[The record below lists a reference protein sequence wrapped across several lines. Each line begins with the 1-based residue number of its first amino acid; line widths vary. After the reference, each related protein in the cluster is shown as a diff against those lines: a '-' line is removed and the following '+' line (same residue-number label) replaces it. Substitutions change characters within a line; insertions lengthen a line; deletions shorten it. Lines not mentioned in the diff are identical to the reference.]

1 MEKDKVYVIYIYIYI
16 FFFSSFFEFLYDH
29 LDPKICFLLCH
40 YLMLAF
46 LNVE

>member
-1 MEKDKVYVIYIYIYI
+1 MEKDKVYVIYIYI

>member
-1 MEKDKVYVIYIYIYI
+1 MEKDKVYVIYIYIFI
-16 FFFSSFFEFLYDH
+16 FFSSFFEFLYDH